1 MKLLMEKYYEE
12 PQLERFIS
20 NRTTFQN
27 DSEGL
32 Y

>member
-20 NRTTFQN
+20 NRATFQN
-27 DSEGL
+27 DSAGL